1 LNRRRLSGPPASD
14 GTPLQ
19 QLARNTLCQVLLVSI
34 FLAFSSPVP
43 SSAGQPLTLCVHPYL
58 TASEIQKRFT
68 PLAAYLSRKL
78 GTSIHLHIAKSYD
91 DHIRMIGA
99 GEMDLAFTGPVSY
112 VKLVA
117 SFGPQQLLG
126 RLETNG
132 KAEFSGMIFV
142 VDKSP
147 VRGLSDLVGKHFAFG
162 DPESTMSHI
171 VPRHMLWQAG
181 VTVDML
187 SGHAFLKKHD
197 DVVLGVLM
205 GDFDAGAVMDEVFL
219 RYQHKGVRA
228 IARMPVI
235 SEHVFVAGKNLPP
248 ATAARLRKILIGMKN
263 SAEGRE
269 ALRSIKD
276 SVTGVV
282 PVSDSDYDNLRVIL
296 DDLKKIGVAP

>member
-1 LNRRRLSGPPASD
+1 MNRRRLSGPPASSWPSP
-14 GTPLQ
+14 GALHR
-19 QLARNTLCQVLLVSI
+19 LFFLIVLLV
-34 FLAFSSPVP
+34 FSLPITV
-43 SSAGQPLTLCVHPYL
+43 SAVRPLTLCVHPYL
-58 TASEIQKRFT
+58 PASEIQKRFT
-68 PLAAYLSRKL
+68 PLAGYLSRKL
-78 GTSIHLHIAKSYD
+78 GIPVHLHIAKNYD
-91 DHIRMIGA
+91 DHIRMIGT

-112 VKLVA
+112 VRLVE

-132 KAEFSGMIFV
+132 KPEFSGMIFV

-171 VPRHMLWQAG
+171 VPRHMLWKAG

-187 SGHAFLKKHD
+187 SGHAFLKSHD
-197 DVVLGVLM
+197 NVVLGVLM

-219 RYQHKGVRA
+219 RYRHKGLRA
-228 IARMPVI
+228 IAKMPMI
-235 SEHVFVAGKNLPP
+235 SEHVFVAGKGLPL

-296 DDLKKIGVAP
+296 NDLKKIGVAP